1 MWTYILMYIVV
12 LLFAV
17 ISEKYANKKNKKD
30 KIIFGI
36 NTFLVIVIPAVMAG
50 LRSIDVG
57 KDTAG
62 YVFNAFE
69 FAVNKYRII
78 DIINYCDVEPLYA
91 IINLIVASVTD
102 NINVLLFVIQL
113 LINTIFFIACY
124 NLKDNQ
130 SYALPYT
137 LFIILFFNKSLNMVR
152 QTIAIGFILLAYGQ
166 AVNNKFI
173 RYFVLNII
181 AVLFHKTAIIAFP
194 IFFILKLINS
204 KNSKKNIFII
214 VCISI
219 SIIILFRPI
228 IMLLINMNILDTRY
242 KNYINFN
249 SDIILFELLF
259 MSIILVISV
268 LFRKKLIEIN
278 NYNKSYMLFLAISII
293 LYFLGIFNTF
303 TNRLSYYYYYF
314 VIFLIEE
321 IVRVI
326 VLKRQKKFAQIITTF
341 AILLTITYS
350 SIYYGFYKL
359 DDTVPYKTY
368 YNEQK
373 E

>member
-130 SYALPYT
+130 SYASPYT

-228 IMLLINMNILDTRY
+228 IMLLIKFIMV
-242 KNYINFN
+242 
-249 SDIILFELLF
+249 LLF
-259 MSIILVISV
+259 
-268 LFRKKLIEIN
+268 
-278 NYNKSYMLFLAISII
+278 
-293 LYFLGIFNTF
+293 
-303 TNRLSYYYYYF
+303 
-314 VIFLIEE
+314 
-321 IVRVI
+321 
-326 VLKRQKKFAQIITTF
+326 
-341 AILLTITYS
+341 
-350 SIYYGFYKL
+350 
-359 DDTVPYKTY
+359 
-368 YNEQK
+368 
-373 E
+373 